1 MFLHAQLTLG
11 ISGFQCIWRSSEV
24 SALFAAQ
31 TAVRQSLST
40 ALGAAPLTSYR
51 ALMWM
56 SYASGRDRE
65 SFRSYGM
72 EISAVAPIEALLAAL
87 GTQCHAG
94 LRQRPYLSPG
104 RTVFL

>member
-56 SYASGRDRE
+56 SYASGRDRK
-65 SFRSYGM
+65 SFKSYGT
-72 EISAVAPIEALLAAL
+72 EICCCSNRGTTGGSGNTVSCRTASKALLKS
-87 GTQCHAG
+87 
-94 LRQRPYLSPG
+94 R
-104 RTVFL
+104 